1 MKILVLSDTHHDLE
15 KAKRILETGTFDALW
30 HLGDNKSDAD
40 NLADIFGIET
50 ISVMGN
56 CDGVCGNSDY
66 FKIVDLPF
74 GKFYLT
80 HGHVEGVNFDF
91 TRLYMSA
98 LEHGCK
104 CAFFGHTHKV
114 FDEDF
119 NSVRLI
125 NPGSLSLPR
134 DGAIGTFAVIDADEE
149 DFSITV
155 KNWEEVLRGDFSEAK
170 KTIQESNLEKT
181 SSRQRDEKKVVKKSA
196 KGGYLRKIMNY
207 SDGQ

>member
-80 HGHVEGVNFDF
+80 HGHVLVAVYPYVFVEWIIPECRPYSVGIIDGGIAPDGD
-91 TRLYMSA
+91 L
-98 LEHGCK
+98 
-104 CAFFGHTHKV
+104 GH
-114 FDEDF
+114 
-119 NSVRLI
+119 
-125 NPGSLSLPR
+125 
-134 DGAIGTFAVIDADEE
+134 
-149 DFSITV
+149 
-155 KNWEEVLRGDFSEAK
+155 
-170 KTIQESNLEKT
+170 
-181 SSRQRDEKKVVKKSA
+181 
-196 KGGYLRKIMNY
+196 
-207 SDGQ
+207 